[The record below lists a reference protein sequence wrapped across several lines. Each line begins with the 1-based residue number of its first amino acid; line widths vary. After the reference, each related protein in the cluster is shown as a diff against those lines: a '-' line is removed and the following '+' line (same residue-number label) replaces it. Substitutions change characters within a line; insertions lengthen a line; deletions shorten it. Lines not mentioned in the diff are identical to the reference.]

1 MIGGLALDRGEDER
15 EDFRTLV
22 DSLDDPVLAPRLLG
36 VGAPERVEAGLLGEE
51 LAAEEPVDLIPCG
64 GNIGGD
70 GLAEDVTNCPHE
82 VVADN
87 RILVRLDPQ

>member
-1 MIGGLALDRGEDER
+1 MFGGLSLNGR
-15 EDFRTLV
+15 EDQRENFRALV
-22 DSLDDPVLAPRLLG
+22 ESLDDPVLAPRPFG
-36 VGAPERVEAGLLGEE
+36 VGTAQRVKFGFLGDE
-51 LAAEEPVDLIPCG
+51 LTAEEPVDLIPCG